1 MIYRGVVDKDNNL
14 VVVSID
20 KNQTGNYHKI
30 GTWCDFTFTTFP
42 EISEDASLFNAY
54 ANNRVSLIKV
64 VNKTLVPHTL
74 ADIRKKFTKKER
86 DIIDIQVA
94 NHKIRQAERELR
106 DSIKPEKT
114 IKVEETLL
122 TDLQTSLKSQIEE
135 SLLKINDVKLSAETI
150 ETDIQAIK
158 DAVNLLTPET
168 ALEELQT
175 KTTELANSLT
185 NLRNKI

>member
-14 VVVSID
+14 IVVSID
-20 KNQTGNYHKI
+20 KNQTGDYNKI

-42 EISEDASLFNAY
+42 EISEDASLFNAF
-54 ANNRVSLIKV
+54 AINILPLVKV

-74 ADIRKKFTKKER
+74 ADIRKKVTKKER
-86 DIIDIQVA
+86 DAIDIQVT
-94 NHKIRQAERELR
+94 NHKLKQAEKELK

-135 SLLKINDVKLSAETI
+135 SLAKINAVKLSVETI
-150 ETDIQAIK
+150 ETDIQSIK
-158 DAVNLLTPET
+158 DAVNILTPET

-175 KTTELANSLT
+175 KTTEIANSLT
-185 NLRNKI
+185 NLRNKV